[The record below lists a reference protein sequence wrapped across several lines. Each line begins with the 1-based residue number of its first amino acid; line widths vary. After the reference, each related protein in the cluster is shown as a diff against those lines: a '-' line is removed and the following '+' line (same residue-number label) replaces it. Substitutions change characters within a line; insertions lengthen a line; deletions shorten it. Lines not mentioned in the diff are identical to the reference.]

1 MSRARNFGWW
11 VAGVL
16 MLGVAW
22 TAPVVAQEVER
33 AAIEEAVKLRAEEAA
48 RAAAQAAADAA
59 KKAEA
64 EAAAKAGADKKDD
77 AKKADE
83 DTKKAAPKEDDPFG
97 ETPKVEKD
105 TVKKKAETTKKET
118 TKKEK
123 ASDKKGEKKPDEKSK
138 EKEPEPEPE
147 PVKPRPIVDPD
158 TIRLYLADGTVI
170 AGKLTLRAI
179 EIDTEFGRLSVP
191 VVRVRAFRPGLES
204 FPEMSKK
211 ITTLVENLGSNDFKV
226 REEAQKELLAMG
238 LPIRAEL
245 RQQTNDTNSERV
257 RRIRDI
263 LTKLDELAEESDDPT
278 AGEQAWLRGDA
289 IETDEF
295 KVVGKIVPQSFTM
308 ESKYGTLAVKLGD
321 IRNAKREVMEE
332 SIEIR
337 RVFSVEGQ
345 YIAQVQ
351 YKDSKIRVQRG
362 DRVSI
367 TADGRITM
375 SPWGTNATTG
385 PEGATNYGQANVGGQ
400 NFPGGCL
407 VGKIGS
413 NGRITKIGSRANFVA
428 DATGTLQFGVVV
440 HSSYARRGY
449 TFPGQYDLK
458 IRVDRDPGR

>member
-1 MSRARNFGWW
+1 MSRVRNWGWS
-11 VAGVL
+11 VAGIYLLCAAGTV
-16 MLGVAW
+16 
-22 TAPVVAQEVER
+22 PVQAQEAEPAVE
-33 AAIEEAVKLRAEEAA
+33 EKVRAEVAA
-48 RAAAQAAADAA
+48 RAAQAAADAA
-59 KKAEA
+59 KADANK
-64 EAAAKAGADKKDD
+64 AAAAANAAADKKDD
-77 AKKADE
+77 AKKETDDA
-83 DTKKAAPKEDDPFG
+83 KKAAAKDEDPFG

-105 TVKKKAETTKKET
+105 TVKKKTETTKKET
-118 TKKEK
+118 TKSEK
-123 ASDKKGEKKPDEKSK
+123 TSDKKGEKKPDESSK
-138 EKEPEPEPE
+138 DKEPEPE
-147 PVKPRPIVDPD
+147 PVKPRVIVDPD

-191 VVRVRAFRPGLES
+191 VVRVRTFRPGLES

-226 REEAQKELLAMG
+226 REEAQKDLLVMG

-245 RQQTNDTNSERV
+245 RQHTNDTNSERV

-295 KVVGKIVPQSFTM
+295 KVVGKIVPQTFTM

-321 IRNAKREVMEE
+321 IRNAKRDVMEE
-332 SIEIR
+332 AQEIR
-337 RVFSVEGQ
+337 RVFTVEGQ

-351 YKDSKIRVQRG
+351 YKNSTIRVQRG

-375 SPWGTNATTG
+375 SPYGTNAITG
-385 PEGATNYGQANVGGQ
+385 PDGTTNYGQANVGGQ
-400 NFPGGCL
+400 NFPAGTL
-407 VGKIGS
+407 VGKIG
-413 NGRITKIGSRANFVA
+413 NTGKVIKIGSRSNFVA
-428 DATGTLQFGVVV
+428 DASGTLQFGVVV
-440 HSSYARRGY
+440 NSSFARRGY

-458 IRVDRDPGR
+458 IKVDREPGR